1 MEREQAGAT
10 YRFVP
15 GRDDLR
21 HILLLLLLFRF
32 SRFGVVGQ
40 NRERGQASRTA
51 EPVAYL
57 PGCSSGVVS
66 PPPTGRLVGHIASHH
81 NEQSIVPLLS
91 DV

>member
-51 EPVAYL
+51 EPVRSVS
-57 PGCSSGVVS
+57 GCSGVVS